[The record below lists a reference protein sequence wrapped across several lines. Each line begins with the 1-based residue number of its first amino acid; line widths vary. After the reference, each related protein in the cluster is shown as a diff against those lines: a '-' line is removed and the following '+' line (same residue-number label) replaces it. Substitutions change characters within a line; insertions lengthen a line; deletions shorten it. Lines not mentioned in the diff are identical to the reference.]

1 MKKARILLAI
11 LLVLCAIVG
20 LCSCGDEKC
29 TMHTDSDGDGKCD
42 KCGTII
48 EEEPPCTNH
57 TDANGD
63 GKCDTCGAAIEDDTP
78 CTEHTD
84 ANGDGKC
91 DICGET
97 MATVENGD
105 LELIKNGEALFQLVV
120 ASDANAAL
128 RRKLDGFVSDMAK
141 LGITVSL
148 VESDGAEQECEV
160 LVGTVTTRGEK
171 YAYDRYSLGEK
182 GYCIKAIDKKVIVSA
197 GSDSKLVE
205 AFEKFTEDFI
215 GLTSKTKADDIQN
228 VAVKGDDWV
237 EKPQTSYRI
246 SSINVAGTD
255 LRGYTIARDY
265 STATHREA
273 AKSLQ
278 SALYSKAGYYL
289 PIVSLEEASDKSIV
303 IRHAEK
309 TETDKGFT
317 VKVEGTKLVI
327 LCAYENKFEES
338 FEKFLNTIQLG
349 KGELEFAKN
358 YKTEYEISK
367 VYYKDYG
374 AKGDGVTN
382 DFLAMKAAH
391 DFANEGGQT
400 VYGESG
406 AKYYIGSTLDENGAV
421 QTITIKTNTN
431 WCGATIIIDDDA
443 IESDEEKSYN
453 IFSVVTDVVTE
464 DSFPAATL
472 AAINAAGGLTR
483 EATKIGDGF
492 GYPAMLTIFDSNHK
506 IYIRYGVNTNSG
518 ADQHEIVLIDEN
530 GNIDP
535 STPLLFDYPELT
547 KVWVKNLDV
556 EPITIQNA
564 KIISRANETNLNG
577 GYKTINRGIGV
588 SRPNTTIKYIDHS
601 IVNEGV
607 KNDGFTGHSYNGII
621 TVTNTSDVEVVSCT
635 LQSRVY
641 YVQGTYEITA
651 TRANNVVFKDC
662 TQSNFWTDD
671 TKKTVNMSLCWGIAG
686 TNYCKNLVYDHST
699 LTRYD
704 AHSGVV
710 NGKIINGSE
719 VATIRLIGG
728 GDFLIEDSTI
738 WTNSKSIVQLRSDYG
753 ATFRGTVTIRNCT
766 VTGTTGITAPTA
778 VFDAPSANHYFGYT
792 TYFPDLVLD
801 NVKITNLKKGDTLS
815 ICNTTSVQTDSS
827 GGRYR
832 PITEDTISVAGATA
846 SDGKANEN
854 PYMGPTSIKVVN
866 NAANGYT
873 LTVLDVPFFKDTV
886 LDGAEKVK
894 FQP

>member
-11 LLVLCAIVG
+11 LLTLCAIVG
-20 LCSCGDEKC
+20 LCACGDEKC
-29 TMHTDSDGDGKCD
+29 TMHIDVDGDGKCD
-42 KCGTII
+42 KCGVTI
-48 EEEPPCTNH
+48 EEEP
-57 TDANGD
+57 
-63 GKCDTCGAAIEDDTP
+63 P

-91 DICGET
+91 DNCGASIDTACTEHTDANGDGKCDKCGEA
-97 MATVENGD
+97 MATVEND
-105 LELIKNGEALFQLVV
+105 ELELIKDGEALFQLVV
-120 ASDANAAL
+120 ASDANSAL
-128 RRKLDGFVSDMAK
+128 RRKLDSFVSDMAK
-141 LGITVSL
+141 LGISVSL

-171 YAYDRYSLGEK
+171 YDYDRYSLGEK

-205 AFEKFTEDFI
+205 AFEKFAEDFI
-215 GLTSKTKADDIQN
+215 GLTSKTKADDIKN
-228 VAVKGDDWV
+228 VVVKSDKWV

-246 SSINVAGTD
+246 TSISIANTD
-255 LRGYTIARDY
+255 LRGYTIAREY

-309 TETDKGFT
+309 AETEKGFT

-367 VYYKDYG
+367 VYYKDFG
-374 AKGDGVTN
+374 AVGDGVTN

-391 DFANEGGQT
+391 DFANEGGQA

-406 AKYYIGSTLDENGAV
+406 AKYYIGSTLDGNGKV

-431 WCGATIIIDDDA
+431 WNGATIIIDDDA
-443 IESDEEKSYN
+443 IVDDAEKAQN
-453 IFSVVTDVVTE
+453 IFQIVTDVVTE
-464 DSFPAATL
+464 DSFPEATL

-483 EATKIGDGF
+483 ESTKIGDGF
-492 GYPAMLTIFDSNHK
+492 GYPAMLTIFNSDHK
-506 IYIRYGVNTNSG
+506 IYIRYGGNANSG
-518 ADQHEIVLIDEN
+518 SDQQEIVLIDEN

-535 STPLLFDYPELT
+535 STPLLFDYPKLT
-547 KVWVKNLDV
+547 KVWVHSLDV
-556 EPITIQNA
+556 EAITVENA

-577 GYKTINRGIGV
+577 DYKVISRGIGV
-588 SRPNTTIKYIDHS
+588 YRPNTTIKYLDHS

-607 KNDGFTGHSYNGII
+607 KGDGFTGHSYNGII
-621 TVTNTSDVEVVSCT
+621 TVTGTSNVEVVGCT

-641 YVQGTYEITA
+641 YVQGTYEISA

-662 TQSNFWTDD
+662 VQSNFWTDD
-671 TKKTVNMSLCWGIAG
+671 TKKTVNMSLCWGVAG
-686 TNYCKNLVYDHST
+686 TNFCKNLVYDHST

-738 WTNSKSIVQLRSDYG
+738 WLRGSAIVELRSDYG
-753 ATFRGTVTIRNCT
+753 ATFRGTVTIRNST
-766 VTGTTGITAPTA
+766 ITGTGLVTAPKA

-801 NVKITNLKKGDTLS
+801 NVKITNFKKGDTLS
-815 ICNTTSVQTDSS
+815 ICSTTSGS
-827 GGRYR
+827 GDKDGEWYR
-832 PITEDTISVAGATA
+832 PIIEETISVAGATA
-846 SDGKANEN
+846 SDGKANVN
-854 PYMGPTSIKVVN
+854 PYMGPTSIKVIN

-873 LTVLDVPFFKDTV
+873 LTVWDVPFFENTV

-894 FQP
+894 FQ